1 MRWAA
6 SYFAPFER
14 LQREGGKWKW
24 VDLKHHE
31 QKWSSCRII
40 LHFCMS
46 GSVENKRW
54 KLMQKITFVQKML
67 AIHENQTSN
76 QVYAVDWLFNPT
88 AFWTVNIF
96 KWVQMRFYLQHRGIG
111 YTIFGSVCPFSPI
124 ICIRKKYVP
133 ILTMSQISKKL
144 YHDEKALWR
153 SGKTFIVI
161 CEECGRDNLIYSKKM
176 FKSMV
181 FAKCGCCTN
190 EMEHYKGIF
199 QA

>member
-1 MRWAA
+1 MTIAWRQFITIFNILQDHYGFSSEVWHIAHIQPWQSFVGKELWEKYEMRWAA

-14 LQREGGKWKW
+14 LQREGRKWKW
-24 VDLKHHE
+24 VDIKHHE
-31 QKWSSCRII
+31 QKWSSCKII

-96 KWVQMRFYLQHRGIG
+96 KWVQIRFYLQHRGKG
-111 YTIFGSVCPFSPI
+111 YTIFGSVCPFS
-124 ICIRKKYVP
+124 
-133 ILTMSQISKKL
+133 
-144 YHDEKALWR
+144 
-153 SGKTFIVI
+153 
-161 CEECGRDNLIYSKKM
+161 
-176 FKSMV
+176 
-181 FAKCGCCTN
+181 
-190 EMEHYKGIF
+190 
-199 QA
+199 

>member
-1 MRWAA
+1 MWEEFDDNGLETIYHHIQYLTGSLRLFFRSLTNCTDQTLAIICWKEWWEKYEMRWAA
-6 SYFAPFER
+6 SYFAPFGR
-14 LQREGGKWKW
+14 LQREGSKWKW
-24 VDLKHHE
+24 VDIKHHE

-96 KWVQMRFYLQHRGIG
+96 KWVQMRFYLQHRGKG
-111 YTIFGSVCPFSPI
+111 NTIFGSLCPFS
-124 ICIRKKYVP
+124 
-133 ILTMSQISKKL
+133 
-144 YHDEKALWR
+144 
-153 SGKTFIVI
+153 
-161 CEECGRDNLIYSKKM
+161 
-176 FKSMV
+176 
-181 FAKCGCCTN
+181 
-190 EMEHYKGIF
+190 
-199 QA
+199 